1 MKRKIFIFFSFLVLQ
16 SFLLANINENELK
29 DLKEIIK
36 EVIESEKDEKVV
48 DENNIK
54 FSLIRNSKKIE
65 VKKKEAVAEEITL
78 KTLQAEIKE
87 LKEILKNNFEAESEI
102 ENYIPAEDYLDF
114 DDKEEKIAI
123 SNYIEYIN
131 NYTNDYNLARE
142 INKNLIIY
150 SKAYGISPELILSI
164 IKVESGFNP
173 TAESKKG
180 AYGLMQLTQDT
191 ANYLKVNRKTIGENM
206 KGGIKLL
213 RELLDENN
221 NDLVLTLASYNA
233 GLGVVK
239 KYNGVPPYT
248 ETKNYIERIMQGM
261 STISRN
267 EIIIDSIDFDR
278 KEDF

>member
-65 VKKKEAVAEEITL
+65 VEKKEAVAEEITL

-123 SNYIEYIN
+123 SNYI
-131 NYTNDYNLARE
+131 
-142 INKNLIIY
+142 
-150 SKAYGISPELILSI
+150 
-164 IKVESGFNP
+164 
-173 TAESKKG
+173 
-180 AYGLMQLTQDT
+180 
-191 ANYLKVNRKTIGENM
+191 
-206 KGGIKLL
+206 
-213 RELLDENN
+213 
-221 NDLVLTLASYNA
+221 
-233 GLGVVK
+233 
-239 KYNGVPPYT
+239 
-248 ETKNYIERIMQGM
+248 
-261 STISRN
+261 
-267 EIIIDSIDFDR
+267 
-278 KEDF
+278 

>member
-65 VKKKEAVAEEITL
+65 VEKKEAVAEEITL

-123 SNYIEYIN
+123 
-131 NYTNDYNLARE
+131 
-142 INKNLIIY
+142 
-150 SKAYGISPELILSI
+150 
-164 IKVESGFNP
+164 
-173 TAESKKG
+173 
-180 AYGLMQLTQDT
+180 
-191 ANYLKVNRKTIGENM
+191 
-206 KGGIKLL
+206 
-213 RELLDENN
+213 
-221 NDLVLTLASYNA
+221 
-233 GLGVVK
+233 
-239 KYNGVPPYT
+239 
-248 ETKNYIERIMQGM
+248 
-261 STISRN
+261 
-267 EIIIDSIDFDR
+267 
-278 KEDF
+278 